1 MNKIIIR
8 GVLVSLAIGLVVL
21 VLYRS
26 RFPFGRNNSSFA
38 VVSQKEISKI
48 ELTEG
53 GRKLSLVKVG
63 EVWLING
70 KHETRKSGILFLL
83 RILMEIKIKSP
94 VSAELFVSEITD
106 KGIGPVRVKVYEKR
120 KLVKSFL
127 VYKTAS
133 NSYGNIM
140 KMKERSKPFIVY
152 IPGYEGNVGSC
163 FTLNE
168 LFWQPYTVF
177 NYLPSEIEYINLEN
191 LSDTSSSFSIS
202 SQNHHFTLSDM
213 HAELKGWDTAMIIRY
228 LSYFTR
234 IPFEKWAFEMGEESM
249 KMIENQQPFIKI
261 TVNTTAGKKTIL
273 TLWEK
278 MADGQDEKTKDSDR
292 LLGRTQAD
300 EDFFIMRYFDIDPLL
315 KKRSYFFPE

>member
-1 MNKIIIR
+1 MNKLFIR
-8 GVLVSLAIGLVVL
+8 GILISIAIGLVVL
-21 VLYRS
+21 VLCRS
-26 RFPFGRNNSSFA
+26 RLPFGRNNSSFA
-38 VVSQKEISKI
+38 VEPQKKISTI
-48 ELTEG
+48 ELSEE
-53 GRKLSLVKVG
+53 GRKLSLEKVG
-63 EVWLING
+63 ENWLING
-70 KHETRKSGILFLL
+70 KLETRKSGIMFILRLL
-83 RILMEIKIKSP
+83 KEIKIKSP
-94 VSAELFVSEITD
+94 VSAELFESEISA

-152 IPGYEGNVGSC
+152 VPGYDGNIGFG

-177 NYLPSEIEYINLEN
+177 NSLPSEIEYIKLEN

-202 SQNHHFTLSDM
+202 NKNHHFTLSVMNRD
-213 HAELKGWDTAMIIRY
+213 LGGWDSTLVSRY
-228 LSYFTR
+228 LSYFAWV
-234 IPFEKWAFEMGEESM
+234 PFEKWALEIRGEEK
-249 KMIENQQPFIKI
+249 KMIESKQPMYRI
-261 TVNTTAGKKTIL
+261 TVNNTSGKKSVL

-278 MADGQDEKTKDSDR
+278 MGGEDGTKTKDSDR
-292 LLGRTQAD
+292 LLGKTESSD
-300 EDFFIMRYFDIDPLL
+300 EFFVMRYFDIDPLL